1 MADEDDPE
9 LWLARSNRRA
19 ALRVLAVGLLVLVPS
34 SIWLGLYH
42 DWDLS
47 TSPGHSRQGDRCDR
61 DRDRCDLDGRGHRD
75 APTSIKAALIA
86 PRAAIW

>member
-19 ALRVLAVGLLVLVPS
+19 ALRVLVVGLLVLVPS
-34 SIWLGLYH
+34 SIWLGFYH

-47 TSPGHSRQGDRCDR
+47 TSPVTRVK
-61 DRDRCDLDGRGHRD
+61 
-75 APTSIKAALIA
+75 ATASIAIVIGAILTVAGIVMLLRRSK
-86 PRAAIW
+86 PRL